1 MALKRTELDRLV
13 AARGGPGGEYHVARV
28 FEELI
33 DPYVDEVSWDAM
45 GNVVA
50 TSYGEEGGTDTGDG
64 DADATDTN
72 ETNGD
77 TKDVL
82 LAAHTDELAFLIDGI
97 TEDGLCSFSMLGGHY
112 RGYLPG
118 QHVLVGPDNVPG
130 VVGTKPRH
138 FMDSDE
144 KDSLPET
151 LHIDLGAQNPA
162 EVAELN
168 VEPGDHATWDRELT
182 DLANGRL
189 AGRAL
194 DDRIALAILV
204 AVARE
209 TESDRTVHY
218 AATVQEEVG
227 LRGARAAV
235 HEVDPDIAI
244 ALEIFPSDDYPIDG
258 DRSSTVELGG
268 GPVVE
273 FGDGTS
279 EYLFGGVL
287 VDRQTLEW
295 LTAAGSSAD
304 VALQHDVMIGG
315 TTDATEFQSAGRA
328 RHAGAIA
335 VPCRY
340 THSPVE
346 TIDLDDAEETVDVL
360 VAALESSFPGRT
372 DVRGRR
378 SQRET

>member
-1 MALKRTELDRLV
+1 MDIDRTELDRLV
-13 AARGGPGGEYHVARV
+13 AARGGPGGEYRVARV

-33 DPYVDEVSWDAM
+33 EPHVDEISWDAM

-50 TSYGEEGGTDTGDG
+50 TSYGGGENGDDGGEKNGDG
-64 DADATDTN
+64 N
-72 ETNGD
+72 EGSEEIM
-77 TKDVL
+77 

-97 TEDGLCSFSMLGGHY
+97 TDDGLCSFSMLGGHY
-112 RGYLPG
+112 RGYLLG
-118 QHVLVGPDNVPG
+118 QHVRVGPDAVPG
-130 VVGTKPRH
+130 VIGAKPRH
-138 FMDSDE
+138 FMNGEE
-144 KDSLPET
+144 KEALPET
-151 LHIDLGAQNPA
+151 LHIDLGARSRD
-162 EVAELN
+162 EVADLN
-168 VEPGDHATWDRELT
+168 VEPGDQATWDRELT

-189 AGRAL
+189 TGRAL

-204 AVARE
+204 AVARVADP
-209 TESDRTVHY
+209 DRTVHY
-218 AATVQEEVG
+218 VATVQEEVG

-235 HEVDPDIAI
+235 HEVDPDVAI
-244 ALEIFPSDDYPIDG
+244 ALEIFPTDDYPTDG
-258 DRSSTVELGG
+258 ERAVDVELGS

-273 FGDGTS
+273 LGDGTS

-295 LTAAGSSAD
+295 LKRAGETAD
-304 VALQHDVMIGG
+304 VPLQHDLMIGG
-315 TTDATEFQSAGRA
+315 TTDATEFQSAGRG

-346 TIDLDDAEETVDVL
+346 LIDLADAEETADVL
-360 VAALESSFPGRT
+360 AAALESPFPDRT

-378 SQRET
+378 